1 MQNSSTQ
8 MLVFLGTLISIAVAW
23 RRPMHSKSNDIS
35 SQKNG
40 WSWEVM
46 SSKLTRCM
54 GNSPRERER
63 ERERGG
69 GKQLEKY
76 LIL

>member
-54 GNSPRERER
+54 GNLPKE
-63 ERERGG
+63 GG
-69 GKQLEKY
+69 VGKQLEKY